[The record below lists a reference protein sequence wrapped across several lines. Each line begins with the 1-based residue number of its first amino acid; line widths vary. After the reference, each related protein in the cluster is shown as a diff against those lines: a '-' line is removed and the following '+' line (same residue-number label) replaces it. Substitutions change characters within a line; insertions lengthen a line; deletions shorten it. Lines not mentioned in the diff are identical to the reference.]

1 LEEIHPPLKGGKRA
15 WIPRFFEK
23 SAIMS
28 DRQMEDEREFIEA
41 LPGDLKRIADLAGLD
56 AAIKIAREFRGT
68 TLYIPD
74 IVTQFRDEAIK
85 YAYDNGD
92 TVRKLAM
99 KHRITE
105 RTVWRILKKPTMDL
119 PAPLLR
125 FLMNEHH

>member
-1 LEEIHPPLKGGKRA
+1 
-15 WIPRFFEK
+15 
-23 SAIMS
+23 MS
-28 DRQMEDEREFIEA
+28 DRQIKDEREFIEA

-85 YAYDNGD
+85 YAYDNGE

-119 PAPLLR
+119 PTPLAML
-125 FLMNEHH
+125 LDE